1 MNHIRSGRLKDFA
14 FINKNT
20 LPANTNPE
28 QLINYIEISNVD
40 NNGVINI
47 DAIEE
52 LRFETAPSRAR
63 RIIYPQDTIISSVR
77 PNLQAMAFFASAE
90 ENLICST
97 GFNVVSPRFSHL
109 DGQYLFYLLR
119 SNDSFQYF
127 VSSAKGVGYPAID
140 DKDFGTLQLSFPPVE
155 EQRRIAA
162 FLDQQCAAIDGAIA
176 VKQQQLE
183 KFDTL
188 GKTVLSKAVLEGLDD
203 NAPKR
208 NPHSLWFSEIP
219 AHWDIRRLK
228 DVSTMQTGITLG
240 KDYDEPTEER
250 PYLRVAN
257 VQDGH
262 LALDDMK
269 TINLPPALIPRYQL
283 QPGDVLMTEGGDLDK
298 LGRGYVWNNELPG
311 CLHQNHVFALRC
323 QPHKL
328 LPDYL
333 AMLTSSTHGRAYFEI
348 TGKKTTNL
356 ASTNATKVN
365 LFPIPLPPVAE
376 QARIVAWVK
385 AELDKIQQA
394 RAVVSRQVEV
404 LAEYKKSLIHECV
417 TGKRRVV
424 V

>member
-1 MNHIRSGRLKDFA
+1 MNGWSKECLKRKLVL
-14 FINKNT
+14 NYGET
-20 LPANTNPE
+20 LTQENRDGGNI
-28 QLINYIEISNVD
+28 LVYGS
-40 NNGVINI
+40 NGVVGSHNFSVTNG
-47 DAIEE
+47 A
-52 LRFETAPSRAR
+52 
-63 RIIYPQDTIISSVR
+63 TIIIGRKGSAGKVTWSSESCY
-77 PNLQAMAFFASAE
+77 PIDTTYFIDCTTTK
-90 ENLICST
+90 ENLRWLYFLLSDM
-97 GFNVVSPRFSHL
+97 GL
-109 DGQYLFYLLR
+109 DRLNQNDIVPGLNR
-119 SNDSFQYF
+119 SQVNEKY
-127 VSSAKGVGYPAID
+127 AY
-140 DKDFGTLQLSFPPVE
+140 FPPVE